1 VRVIVLALALASVS
15 FALALIRAGEPTPAG
30 GVAKQGQAA
39 SDPAAFPTPAPNPTP
54 VPPPEA
60 AGSCVGAPVPR
71 VLTPAETVPPA
82 KADYR
87 FQDSLESSVGAAP
100 DLVEIGR
107 GGTAFTDEAKIGLNV
122 LSFDERTGLSLSP
135 TTGVISRTEYTIEV
149 LFRFDRVSGYRK
161 ILDLKGGSRDS
172 GLYALDG
179 CLTFFPRASLP
190 STPIEPDTYIQV
202 VLTRGSSDAVVGYV
216 DGIRQFVFD
225 DEGGIAKIGGASSL
239 RFFVD
244 DSRTKVE
251 FSSGAVSQIR
261 LYDRELTTDEIAA
274 LACSDIRLPLANS
287 ACPASL
293 PGG

>member
-1 VRVIVLALALASVS
+1 VRVIVLALTLAIAS
-15 FALALIRAGEPTPAG
+15 FAFALVRSGEPNTVD
-30 GVAKQGQAA
+30 GVAEEGEVG
-39 SDPAAFPTPAPNPTP
+39 SDPVAFPSLAPNPTP
-54 VPPPEA
+54 VPPPAA
-60 AGSCVGAPVPR
+60 AGPCVGAPVPR
-71 VLTPAETVPPA
+71 VLTPAEIVPAPT
-82 KADYR
+82 ADYR
-87 FQDSLESSVGAAP
+87 FQHTLKSSVGAAP
-100 DLVEIGR
+100 DLVEIGN
-107 GGTAFTDEAKIGLNV
+107 GGTAFTDEERIGRSV
-122 LSFDERTGLSLSP
+122 LSFAERTGLSLSP
-135 TTGVISRTEYTIEV
+135 TTGVISRTEFTIEI
-149 LFRFDRVSGYRK
+149 LFRLDHVSEYRK
-161 ILDLKGGSRDS
+161 ILDLKDGSRDS
-172 GLYALDG
+172 GLYVLDG
-179 CLTFFPRASLP
+179 CLIFSPRASLP
-190 STPIEPDTYIQV
+190 STLIEPDTYVQV

-244 DSRTKVE
+244 DSRSKVE